1 MTEELYHLWYSID
14 EDVHELIAFS
24 TEDLKA
30 AQVAVISLFPMLI
43 LEILNIT
50 RGDENL
56 KHIKCF
62 TNTNTIRKIV
72 DAMLAAATQF

>member
-30 AQVAVISLFPMLI
+30 AQVAVISFVVVSTVVSVI
-43 LEILNIT
+43 SNAET
-50 RGDENL
+50 
-56 KHIKCF
+56 
-62 TNTNTIRKIV
+62 
-72 DAMLAAATQF
+72 